1 MNFIELKRSTTKR
14 HRNYNALGAVKLD
27 KLLNHRRAT
36 SFLDLIQ
43 SITFCIVSKGV
54 SYFVVIPF
62 QVTNFPAAKRL
73 KKGANALI

>member
-1 MNFIELKRSTTKR
+1 MTKLD
-14 HRNYNALGAVKLD
+14 RNYNALRAVELD

-36 SFLDLIQ
+36 SFPYLIKF
-43 SITFCIVSKGV
+43 ITFRILSKGV

-62 QVTNFPAAKRL
+62 QVTNFLVAKRL